1 MKHIRRLV
9 RYLADEQRRAERQAA
24 EEKRRERQRVR
35 NAKRGVVPRKPEE
48 VDLGMAGNWEQ
59 ALEQSERIVELID
72 DEVPDWAKDR
82 ATDFFEDIREKAV
95 SVGETI
101 SRTKRVTESQQNA
114 LDGWER
120 GVRKWIK

>member
-1 MKHIRRLV
+1 MKRIRRLV
-9 RYLADEQRRAERQAA
+9 RYLADEQRRAEKQAA
-24 EEKRRERQRVR
+24 EEKRRERQQAR
-35 NAKRGVVPRKPEE
+35 NVKRGVVPRKPEE
-48 VDLGMAGNWEQ
+48 VDLGMATNWEQ

-72 DEVPDWAKDR
+72 DEVPDWAKNT
-82 ATDFFEDIREKAV
+82 ATNFFEDIREKAV

-101 SRTKRVTESQQNA
+101 SRTKRVTEGQQNA